1 MKTFELLK
9 SSYRPFMMFGALII
23 KDGNRWYELTTDGVA
38 FSYSVGE
45 ENGEPTGKKGR
56 RYICNVVVKENE

>member
-23 KDGNRWYELTTDGVA
+23 KEGTRWYELRTEGLS

-45 ENGEPTGKKGR
+45 ENGEVLGKKGR